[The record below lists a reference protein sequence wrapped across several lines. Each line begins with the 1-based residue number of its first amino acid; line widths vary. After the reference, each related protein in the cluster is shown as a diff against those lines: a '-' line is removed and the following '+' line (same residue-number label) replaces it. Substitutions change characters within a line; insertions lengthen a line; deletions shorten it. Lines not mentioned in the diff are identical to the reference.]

1 MNKKKAEDIMGKTV
15 RKIKKNKVG
24 IIGLGPV
31 GLILSTHFQEAG
43 CEVAIYDYNKVTVNK
58 IRKEGI
64 RLEDTITKKVF
75 VDHICSSFEEF
86 ADIGVDNWVFCVKA
100 HQMPTA
106 IENAIAVRNL
116 MSEELIN
123 NLCVI
128 SAQNGIDVENMLS
141 EAFSESRTM
150 RMVLNFA
157 GNLKAPNVVKVT
169 FFNPPNYIASVD
181 DSQTDRAVEIA
192 DWLNS
197 VELETR
203 PIDSFELHKRVW
215 EKTILNA
222 SLSALCG
229 IGRFTMKE
237 AMDFPGTL
245 EIVEQV
251 IQEALEVAE
260 AEKIKF
266 EDHFIRKC
274 LRYLK
279 KAGHHFPSLAGDIIN
294 NRVTEIDYLN
304 GKIVDYGRKHYIRT
318 PLNLAFTNMVRA
330 LTHKNIIAQLAKG
343 ENHHLLNRQEILAID
358 RQKNS
363 MVKPAS
369 GDCFAGVDLG
379 SAYTKFTVIDEHEN
393 IVYQSAI
400 QTINRDKVALKHVIE
415 AINSEFPLKYCCAT
429 GYGRKNFHD
438 ADIVK
443 TEISCAARG
452 TSKYHP
458 GRKNI
463 IDIGGEDIKVIRCS
477 ENDMVEDFSLNDKC
491 AAGTGAFLVEVAE
504 RAEMRTN
511 EMSDLAEKSNFNTEL
526 NSFCTVFAKTEI
538 TGWLI
543 AGKPVE
549 DIARGIYI
557 SIANRISKLRI
568 DSTSPIFMI
577 GGVVAHHHFLK
588 KLLKEKYKQDIEIV
602 NNPQNV
608 VSLGA
613 ALIAKGHYL
622 KNKKSIKEATVLNTI

>member
-1 MNKKKAEDIMGKTV
+1 MGKAV
-15 RKIKKNKVG
+15 RKSKKNKIG

-31 GLILSTHFQEAG
+31 GLILATHFHEAG
-43 CEVAIYDYNKVTVNK
+43 CEVAIYDHNKVTINK
-58 IRKEGI
+58 IRQEGI
-64 RLEDTITKKVF
+64 KLEERIAKKVA

-86 ADIGVDNWVFCVKA
+86 ATLDIDNWIFCVKA
-100 HQMPTA
+100 HQMPA
-106 IENAIAVRNL
+106 VIENALTVRKL
-116 MSEELIN
+116 MSEESAN
-123 NLCVI
+123 KLCVI
-128 SAQNGIDVENMLS
+128 SAQNGIDVEHMLS
-141 EAFSESRTM
+141 AAFGESRTI

-169 FFNPPNYIASVD
+169 FFTPPNYIASID
-181 DSQTDRAVEIA
+181 DSKSDQALIIA
-192 DWLNS
+192 GWLNS
-197 VELETR
+197 VDLETKA
-203 PIDSFELHKRVW
+203 IDSFELNKRVW

-229 IGRFTMKE
+229 IGRFTIKE
-237 AMDFPGTL
+237 AMDFPDTL

-266 EDHFIRKC
+266 EDNFIRKC

-294 NRVTEIDYLN
+294 NRVTEIDYFN
-304 GKIVDYGRKHYIRT
+304 GKIVEYGRKHYIRT
-318 PLNLAFTNMVRA
+318 SLNLAFTNMVRA

-343 ENHHLLNRQEILAID
+343 ENNHLLNRQEILAID

-363 MVKPAS
+363 SAKPAS
-369 GDCFAGVDLG
+369 GDCFVGVDLG
-379 SAYTKFTVIDEHEN
+379 SAYTKFTVIDEDEN
-393 IVYQSAI
+393 IVYRSAI
-400 QTINRDKVALKHVIE
+400 QTLNRDKVALKHVIE
-415 AINSEFPLKYCCAT
+415 AINAEFPLKYCCAT
-429 GYGRKNFHD
+429 GYGRKNFPD
-438 ADIVK
+438 ADMVK
-443 TEISCAARG
+443 TEINCAARG
-452 TSKYHP
+452 VSKYHP

-463 IDIGGEDIKVIRCS
+463 IDIGGEDIKVVRCS
-477 ENDMVEDFSLNDKC
+477 EHDLVEDFFLNDKC
-491 AAGTGAFLVEVAE
+491 AAGTGAFLVEVAD
-504 RAEMRTN
+504 RAEMRIS
-511 EMSDLAEKSNFNTEL
+511 EMSDLAAKSNFNTEL

-549 DIARGIYI
+549 DIARGIYT
-557 SIANRISKLRI
+557 SIANRILKLRV

-588 KLLKEKYKQDIEIV
+588 HLLSEKYQQAIEIV
-602 NNPQNV
+602 DHPQNV

-613 ALIAKGHYL
+613 ALIAKSHYQ
-622 KNKKSIKEATVLNTI
+622 KNKESLEEVTELNTI

>member
-1 MNKKKAEDIMGKTV
+1 MGKTT
-15 RKIKKNKVG
+15 RKIKRNKVG

-31 GLILSTHFQEAG
+31 GLILSAHFHEAG
-43 CEVAIYDYNKVTVNK
+43 CEVAIYDKNKVTVNN

-64 RLEDTITKKVF
+64 KLEGKISKKVF
-75 VDHICSSFEEF
+75 VDHPCSTFKEF
-86 ADIGVDNWVFCVKA
+86 ADIGVDHWVFCVKA

-106 IENAIAVRNL
+106 IENAISVRDL
-116 MSEELIN
+116 MSEELKN

-141 EAFSESRTM
+141 GVFDESRTI

-157 GNLKAPNVVKVT
+157 GNLKAPNIVKVT
-169 FFNPPNYIASVD
+169 FFNPPNYIASID
-181 DSQTDRAVEIA
+181 DSQTDKTLEIA
-192 DWLNS
+192 GWLNS
-197 VELETR
+197 VKLET
-203 PIDSFELHKRVW
+203 ISVDSFEIHKRVW

-229 IGRFTMKE
+229 IGRFTIKE
-237 AMDFPGTL
+237 AMDFPDTL

-266 EDHFIRKC
+266 EDNFIRKC

-279 KAGHHFPSLAGDIIN
+279 KAGHHFPSLAGDVIN

-304 GKIVDYGRKHYIRT
+304 GKIVEYGRKHYIRT
-318 PLNLAFTNMVRA
+318 PLNLSFTNMVRA

-343 ENHHLLNRQEILAID
+343 ENNYLMTRQEILAID
-358 RQKNS
+358 RQKDN
-363 MVKPAS
+363 KINPAS
-369 GDCFAGVDLG
+369 GDCFVGVDLG
-379 SAYTKFTVIDEHEN
+379 SAYTKFSVIDEQEN

-400 QTINRDKVALKHVIE
+400 QTLNRDKVALKHVIE
-415 AINSEFPLKYCCAT
+415 AINTEFPVKYCCAT
-429 GYGRKNFHD
+429 GYGRKNFPD

-443 TEISCAARG
+443 TEINCAARG
-452 TSKYHP
+452 VSKYHP

-463 IDIGGEDIKVIRCS
+463 IDIGGEDIKVIRCNV
-477 ENDMVEDFSLNDKC
+477 NDLVEDFSLNDKC

-504 RAEMRTN
+504 RAEMRIS
-511 EMSDLAEKSNFNTEL
+511 EMSDLADKSNFNTEL

-543 AGKPVE
+543 TGKPVE
-549 DIARGIYI
+549 DIARGIYV

-568 DSTSPIFMI
+568 DSTSPIYMI
-577 GGVVAHHHFLK
+577 GGVVTHHFFLK
-588 KLLKEKYKQDIEIV
+588 KLLQEKYKQDIDIV
-602 NNPQNV
+602 ANPQNV

-613 ALIAKGHYL
+613 ALIAKTSYL
-622 KNKKSIKEATVLNTI
+622 KNKTSIEEVNELKTI

>member
-1 MNKKKAEDIMGKTV
+1 MKP
-15 RKIKKNKVG
+15 KKNKVG

-31 GLILSTHFQEAG
+31 GLILSAHFQEAG
-43 CEVAIYDYNKVTVNK
+43 CEVAVYDKDKVKINR

-64 RLEDTITKKVF
+64 KLEETITKKVF
-75 VDHICSSFEEF
+75 VDHVCSSFEEF
-86 ADIGVDNWVFCVKA
+86 AEIGVDTWVFCVKA
-100 HQMPTA
+100 QQMPTA
-106 IENAIAVRNL
+106 IENAITVRNL
-116 MSEELIN
+116 MDKELIN

-141 EAFSESRTM
+141 VAFGESRTI

-157 GNLKAPNVVKVT
+157 GNLKSPNIVKVT
-169 FFNPPNYIASVD
+169 FFSPPNYIASVD
-181 DSQTDRAVEIA
+181 DSLTDKAVDIA
-192 DWLNS
+192 NLLNS
-197 VELETR
+197 VELETM

-237 AMDFPGTL
+237 AMDFPNTL

-266 EDHFIRKC
+266 EDNFVRHC

-279 KAGHHFPSLAGDIIN
+279 KAGHHFPSLAGDVIN

-304 GKIVDYGRKHYIRT
+304 GKIVEYGRKHYIRT
-318 PLNLAFTNMVRA
+318 PLNLTFTNMVRA
-330 LTHKNIIAQLAKG
+330 MTHKNIITQLAKG
-343 ENHHLLNRQEILAID
+343 ENNHLLNRQEILSID
-358 RQKNS
+358 RKNNNK
-363 MVKPAS
+363 MKPAS
-369 GDCFAGVDLG
+369 GDCFVGVDLG
-379 SAYTKFTVIDEHEN
+379 SAFTKFTVIDEQEN

-400 QTINRDKVALKHVIE
+400 QTLNRDKIALKHVIE
-415 AINSEFPLKYCCAT
+415 AINSEFPVKSCCAT

-438 ADIVK
+438 ANIVK
-443 TEISCAARG
+443 TEINCAARG
-452 TSKYHP
+452 VSKYHP

-463 IDIGGEDIKVIRCS
+463 IDIGGEDIKMIRCS
-477 ENDMVEDFSLNDKC
+477 VNDTVDDFSLNDKC

-504 RAEMRTN
+504 RAEMSTS

-549 DIARGIYI
+549 DIARGIYM
-557 SIANRISKLRI
+557 SICNRILKLRV
-568 DSTSPIFMI
+568 DTTSPIFMI

-588 KLLKEKYKQDIEIV
+588 KILQNRYNQDIEIV
-602 NNPQNV
+602 ENPQNI

-613 ALIAKGHYL
+613 ALIAKGQYL
-622 KNKKSIKEATVLNTI
+622 NNKKSIEEEVTLNTI